1 MCAGIVYIVY
11 IIVCI
16 VQCSVCIIYNSIC
29 ISMSVMW
36 WCVTEWSKAHLTHW
50 QGNRAMTEPWAS
62 VYMILC
68 QCARSESNLL
78 SAVVCCYLLLSR
90 ICALFLC
97 LLSVIWGVAFY
108 YVAVNFLCCF
118 CEDFCFLVLCCL
130 LLCLVILLYYSDCI
144 IVFLT
149 IWYLLYIIIC
159 NTIQYRKI

>member
-1 MCAGIVYIVY
+1 MAAGTINTSICWFWAGSGLISRHYIVY

-78 SAVVCCYLLLSR
+78 SAVVCCYLLAILYLCVFSVSAFCYLGR
-90 ICALFLC
+90 SFL
-97 LLSVIWGVAFY
+97 
-108 YVAVNFLCCF
+108 LCC
-118 CEDFCFLVLCCL
+118 CECSVLSLWGFLFSGAVMFGVVSGDSVVL
-130 LLCLVILLYYSDCI
+130 
-144 IVFLT
+144 F
-149 IWYLLYIIIC
+149 
-159 NTIQYRKI
+159 

>member
-78 SAVVCCYLLLSR
+78 SAVVYCYPVSVRYFSVSAFCYLGRSFLLCCCECSVLSLWGFLFSGALLS
-90 ICALFLC
+90 AVVSGD
-97 LLSVIWGVAFY
+97 SVVLIW
-108 YVAVNFLCCF
+108 
-118 CEDFCFLVLCCL
+118 
-130 LLCLVILLYYSDCI
+130 LYYCI
-144 IVFLT
+144 SYCLILIIYYFL
-149 IWYLLYIIIC
+149 
-159 NTIQYRKI
+159 